1 MQHDE
6 YFHSQKDDKENVLLR
21 LEPGNNI
28 IVHIIWSY
36 CTILVLVIFVI
47 APQLSKLL
55 IIIMQLQA
63 LTYILLYMHTIM
75 LFAVHP
81 DPPDVDTP
89 IVLSFETHM

>member
-1 MQHDE
+1 MISNAVADLNGTRVNCTEVQG
-6 YFHSQKDDKENVLLR
+6 SPQ
-21 LEPGNNI
+21 LESSTS
-28 IVHIIWSY
+28 VA
-36 CTILVLVIFVI
+36 TIDVI
-47 APQLSKLL
+47 APQLIISKLL

-81 DPPDVDTP
+81 DPPDVDIP